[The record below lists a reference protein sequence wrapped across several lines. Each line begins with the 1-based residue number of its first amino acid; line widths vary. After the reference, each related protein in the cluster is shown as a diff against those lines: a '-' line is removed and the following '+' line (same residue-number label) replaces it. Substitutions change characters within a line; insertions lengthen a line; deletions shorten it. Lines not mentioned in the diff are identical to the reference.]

1 MITDIKT
8 NKRFQTV
15 IKELFIRGS
24 KLNISLVFI
33 IQSYFPVPKDVR
45 LNTTHYFIMKTN
57 DRRELKRILPLII
70 RQTLITKILRK
81 FTENV
86 QKNLLI
92 F

>member
-15 IKELFIRGS
+15 IKELFIRGR

-45 LNTTHYFIMKTN
+45 LNTTHYVFDENKQQ
-57 DRRELKRILPLII
+57 KRI
-70 RQTLITKILRK
+70 KKYCLRS
-81 FTENV
+81 FCRH
-86 QKNLLI
+86 
-92 F
+92 

>member
-15 IKELFIRGS
+15 IKELFIRGI